1 MNRPLAVLY
10 ALALLFLLSIPAV
23 LAQTTVETKHKGPF
37 NYDYT
42 QDVAIGGMVSN
53 VFAKPTVG
61 MIVGSRLLFTTPSG
75 SVDFIFGSF
84 ALLSYGTLAFAA
96 GRQVAVIGVWKTI
109 NGKFQV

>member
-1 MNRPLAVLY
+1 MKRPLAVLY
-10 ALALLFLLSIPAV
+10 ALALLSLLSLPPL

-61 MIVGSRLLFTTPSG
+61 MIVGSHLLFTTASG
-75 SVDFIFGSF
+75 PVDSIFGRY
-84 ALLSYGTLAFAA
+84 ALLSKGALAFAA
-96 GRQVAVIGVWKTI
+96 GQQVEAICVWKTI